1 MARTRLFAQ
10 LEARVREA
18 SERALQDMGDG
29 RCKDYPAYLYQCGY
43 LLGMKEV
50 IIFMDEIEKQR
61 E

>member
-1 MARTRLFAQ
+1 M
-10 LEARVREA
+10 
-18 SERALQDMGDG
+18 QDMGDG

-50 IIFMDEIEKQR
+50 IMFMDEIEKQR